1 MAQLNETEKVSGY
14 YILMQ
19 FINMVIFA
27 LRRIRINKE
36 YLISFFFI
44 IVAPL
49 FYLIGFKGE
58 LKTPVGRLFMK
69 DRITLRSF
77 TYGFLKTRFS
87 YMHILREL
95 LPDISFY
102 PVVVDVGANIGDF
115 TLGVKNIAGKI
126 IAIEPGEENFL
137 ALHKTIKVNKLHNV
151 VPLRLAAHD
160 CDENIFLGGN
170 TSDMHV
176 VRDKKGEPVKGMSLD
191 LIMKELGI
199 ENIDILKIDVQG
211 HERSVLIGA
220 NKLLECKFVKLLI
233 IEVHIHRDVY
243 VKDIISLMKD
253 KGYSLIYRDKYFL
266 SHQPHLY
273 FMPSRTHSRKVN

>member
-1 MAQLNETEKVSGY
+1 M
-14 YILMQ
+14 I
-19 FINMVIFA
+19 IFA

-36 YLISFFFI
+36 YLTSFFFI

-49 FYLIGFKGE
+49 FYLIRFKGE
-58 LKTPVGRLFMK
+58 LKTPIGRLFMK

-95 LPDISFY
+95 LPNTSSY
-102 PVVVDVGANIGDF
+102 SVVVDVGANIGDF
-115 TLGVKNIAGKI
+115 TLGVKDIAGKI

-137 ALHKTIKVNKLHNV
+137 ALYKAIKINQLHNV
-151 VPLRLAAHD
+151 VPLRVAAHD
-160 CDENIFLGGN
+160 CEENLFLDGN
-170 TSDMHV
+170 TSDMHI
-176 VRDKKGEPVKGMSLD
+176 VRDKKGEPVKGMPLD
-191 LIMKELGI
+191 LIMKVIGI

-220 NKLLECKFVKLLI
+220 NKLLENKLVKLLI

-243 VKDIISLMKD
+243 VKDIISLMEA
-253 KGYSLIYRDKYFL
+253 KGYSLIYKDKYFL
-266 SHQPHLY
+266 AHQPHLY
-273 FMPSRTHSRKVN
+273 FVPA